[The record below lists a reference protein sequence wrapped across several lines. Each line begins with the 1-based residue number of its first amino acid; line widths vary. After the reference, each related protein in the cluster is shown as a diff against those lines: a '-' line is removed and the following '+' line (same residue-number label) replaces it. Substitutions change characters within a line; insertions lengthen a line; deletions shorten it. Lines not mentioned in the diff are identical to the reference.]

1 MKNKL
6 KFGALA
12 IAAGIVM
19 SSQAFAVT
27 YAPNIDETIQ
37 KDNVEALEEEYVYTQ
52 TDIKNVYDIYLNGN
66 VPDEEELKKYDLN
79 KDYKINADDAAMILD
94 VLYYGE

>member
-1 MKNKL
+1 MKKKL

-52 TDIKNVYDIYLNGN
+52 TDIKNVYDIYLNGS

>member
-37 KDNVEALEEEYVYTQ
+37 KDNVEAW
-52 TDIKNVYDIYLNGN
+52 
-66 VPDEEELKKYDLN
+66 KKSMYIHKL
-79 KDYKINADDAAMILD
+79 I
-94 VLYYGE
+94 

>member
-52 TDIKNVYDIYLNGN
+52 TDIKNVYDIYLNGS
-66 VPDEEELKKYDLN
+66 VQDEEELKKYDLN